1 MQALNGW
8 LKAVRA
14 DGLVLA
20 RTRVAGPWGFEMQ
33 SRDAVVFHFAA
44 EGRAFVRQADAEPM
58 ELGAGELVL
67 FPRGNAH
74 EVAHSKR
81 GKAMPLA
88 TFLARRDGVVD
99 RDAKATTLICGQFNM
114 DQHLALPA
122 LRALP
127 QAVLLRAGMEPGG
140 SPLSDTLR
148 MLRNEVETPNFGNH
162 IVVRNLLS
170 SLFVY
175 FIREWADAASPAAND
190 WFSALRSPQMTRVL
204 ARIHEAPERAWTLE
218 KLAKEAALSR
228 ATFAR
233 NFCASVG
240 EPPHQYLTRW
250 RMGIAAQ
257 LLEET
262 ELRLGEIAARVG
274 YKSEFTFSRAFKL
287 ARGISP
293 IQYRRARGNDQRA
306 ARSSTFIERIKTRTT
321 APKASGRPQRAPS

>member
-1 MQALNGW
+1 MEALNGW

-14 DGLVLA
+14 DGVVLV
-20 RTRVAGPWGFEMQ
+20 RTRVAGSWGFAVQ
-33 SRDAVVFHFAA
+33 ARDAVVFHFAA
-44 EGRAFVRQADAEPM
+44 EGHAYVRRSDAETM
-58 ELGAGELVL
+58 ELKAGELVV
-67 FPRGNAH
+67 FPHGSAH
-74 EVAHSKR
+74 EVVHSKR
-81 GKAMPLA
+81 GKTIALDA
-88 TFLARRDGVVD
+88 FLARHDGVVD
-99 RDAKATTLICGQFNM
+99 RDPLATTLVCGEFNL

-127 QAVLLRAGMEPGG
+127 QAVLLRAGMGPGH

-175 FIREWADAASPAAND
+175 LMREWAEAASPAGND

-218 KLAKEAALSR
+218 ELAREASLSR
-228 ATFAR
+228 AAFAR
-233 NFCASVG
+233 NFCALVG

-262 ELRLGEIAARVG
+262 GLRLGEIASRVG
-274 YKSEFTFSRAFKL
+274 YGSEFSFSRAFKL
-287 ARGISP
+287 ARGVSP
-293 IQYRRARGNDQRA
+293 IQYRRKRQG
-306 ARSSTFIERIKTRTT
+306 RIS
-321 APKASGRPQRAPS
+321 AG